1 LPELGTVQAVVTS
14 EGPESEAEEE
24 HRRNKQISSA
34 AKLSAANTSELKG
47 EAATNLSAV
56 RYTSPTLSTGSPLA
70 VEGEEEGPC
79 CELTTKDFLLDDPS
93 LKWSI
98 QRLPGYHRDP
108 WESREGDST
117 DDA

>member
-1 LPELGTVQAVVTS
+1 LPELGTALAAATS

-34 AKLSAANTSELKG
+34 AKLPAANPSELKG
-47 EAATNLSAV
+47 EAATDLSAA
-56 RYTSPTLSTGSPLA
+56 RYTSPALSTDSPLA

-79 CELTTKDFLLDDPS
+79 CELAAKDFLVDDPS

-98 QRLPGYHRDP
+98 AEVAGISTGSLGIGGGRLDR
-108 WESREGDST
+108 
-117 DDA
+117 